1 MANFREYVDGICTMT
16 DMVIENPTKS
26 PKAAVALLGLA
37 LINNIPTTGAFLAW
51 RYFKNKEQ
59 KQQEKEHMLRQVI
72 AKQQAVINK
81 LNDELARSR
90 QQNANNKQEIENLK
104 KMLEMLKDAE
114 NKIRKA

>member
-1 MANFREYVDGICTMT
+1 MADFREYVDGICTMT
-16 DMVIENPTKS
+16 DKVIENPTKS
-26 PKAAVALLGLA
+26 PKEVAAILGLGFIPGLLGGAFGLGLLA
-37 LINNIPTTGAFLAW
+37 PVSGPVSIAFLAW

-90 QQNANNKQEIENLK
+90 QQNANNKQEI
-104 KMLEMLKDAE
+104 
-114 NKIRKA
+114 